1 MTLPYTH
8 LTLAERR
15 EIYRLRSAQF
25 PVPVIAQ
32 RLGRHPSTI
41 YREISRNWMHDEEPL
56 YRGYFHV
63 AADMQARAR
72 RQRLGKLS
80 HHPALAVHV
89 IDCLK
94 AAWSP
99 EQIAGRL
106 RVSGALVRISH
117 ETIYRFV
124 YGPQGQHLGLYKELP
139 MARRRRRTRYQRK
152 PRGLFIPAS
161 NTIEQ
166 RPPEIATRTSFGH
179 WEGDLMMFRRELG
192 QHNLTSLVERQ
203 SRYTILTRNRDRN
216 SAGVMSGMMEKL
228 QALPAP
234 ARQSIT
240 FDRGTEF
247 SPYRLLKQKLG
258 IDSYFCKPQAPWQKG
273 TVENTNGRV
282 RRFLSRD
289 ADIAALSEETLLDI
303 CERFNETPRKCLG
316 YRTPAEV
323 LMSSLDPG
331 LPGLSN
337 PDQRSPGKPWVRGY
351 P

>member
-1 MTLPYTH
+1 
-8 LTLAERR
+8 
-15 EIYRLRSAQF
+15 
-25 PVPVIAQ
+25 
-32 RLGRHPSTI
+32 
-41 YREISRNWMHDEEPL
+41 
-56 YRGYFHV
+56 
-63 AADMQARAR
+63 
-72 RQRLGKLS
+72 
-80 HHPALAVHV
+80 
-89 IDCLK
+89 
-94 AAWSP
+94 
-99 EQIAGRL
+99 
-106 RVSGALVRISH
+106 
-117 ETIYRFV
+117 
-124 YGPQGQHLGLYKELP
+124 
-139 MARRRRRTRYQRK
+139 MARRRRRSRYQRK

-203 SRYTILTRNRDRN
+203 SRYTILTRNRDCN

-240 FDRGTEF
+240 FDRSTEF
-247 SPYRLLKQKLG
+247 SSYQLLKHKLG
-258 IDSYFCKPQAPWQKG
+258 IDSYFCKPQAHWQKG

-282 RRFLSRD
+282 WRFLSRD
-289 ADIAALSEETLLDI
+289 TDIAVLSEETLLDL
-303 CERFNETPRKCLG
+303 CERRNEMPRKCLG
-316 YRTPAEV
+316 YRTPSEV

-337 PDQRSPGKPWVRGY
+337 PDQRSPGKPRVRGY